1 MRNAPPVTASIMWA
15 RQLMRRIE
23 EPMLKFQQNKNLMQ
37 TKESKKIVKTYNR
50 IARTIIEFETLWQ
63 IAWTKSIEASK
74 AGLQATLV
82 IRHPSNGKLYVNFD
96 REILL
101 LIRET
106 KCLMR
111 MGVQVPPSARMVV
124 LQEGKFKSFFNK
136 LSFALKQHEEQVK
149 HVLPSPSP
157 DPDPEP

>member
-1 MRNAPPVTASIMWA
+1 MRLAPPVAGNVMWA

-23 EPMLKFQQNKNLMQ
+23 EPMLKFQANQNLMT

-50 IARTIIEFETLWQ
+50 IARTIIEFETLWH

-74 AGLQATLV
+74 AGLQATLI

-96 REILL
+96 REIMQ
-101 LIRET
+101 LIREA

-111 MGVQVPPSARMVV
+111 MHVDVPESARMVL
-124 LQEGKFKSFFNK
+124 LQEDKFKAYFNK
-136 LSFALKQHEEQVK
+136 LSYSLEHSQGRRFSYLIFHDGSLRQ
-149 HVLPSPSP
+149 L
-157 DPDPEP
+157 